1 MEFHLSFLNERQ
13 ISGWGRGDPE
23 GADQTAR
30 SQKSAVSGQT
40 ITSGLAQSSDMIGVD
55 RRVSTVPDPE
65 VGQVARE
72 RLGVHFGGD
81 SADGQIDDAVSRML
95 MS

>member
-1 MEFHLSFLNERQ
+1 MEFHTSLLNERQ
-13 ISGWGRGDPE
+13 ISGWGRGGPE

-55 RRVSTVPDPE
+55 RRVSTVPTTDL
-65 VGQVARE
+65 GQR
-72 RLGVHFGGD
+72 
-81 SADGQIDDAVSRML
+81 AVNSEL
-95 MS
+95 